1 MNYKKIINAVSQ
13 IVIFGIVC
21 IFLVV
26 ITQKYSQDA
35 ITENKR
41 QYLLK
46 QLNELVR
53 DYENNILADKY
64 EKTIDLYGK
73 SSEITIYPAKKSGKV
88 FAHLIKHTYPKGYS
102 GDITLLT
109 AVDTSNQVIGVRVL
123 EHKETPGLGDKIE
136 LKKSQWILSFN
147 GANLNN
153 KVWQVKKKGGDF
165 ASFSGATITP
175 QAVVVAVYELLKTYE
190 HTH

>member
-153 KVWQVKKKGGDF
+153 KVWQVKKKGGD
-165 ASFSGATITP
+165 
-175 QAVVVAVYELLKTYE
+175 LLLIQKYYYQIVNDRMP
-190 HTH
+190 HLWLKF